1 MDGAPA
7 AVLHRSAPLLR
18 EGGGQFPR
26 FQEFFVVEFVRF
38 ATRGRDGGSPFVVQ
52 MNRDVAPPGEPTP
65 DLLRAPTLLVIA
77 GEQAFDQRLP
87 RRRYGLWNRN
97 SLADELEIDR

>member
-7 AVLHRSAPLLR
+7 AVLDRLAPFLR

-26 FQEFFVVEFVRF
+26 FKEFFVVEFVGF
-38 ATRGRDGGSPFVVQ
+38 ATRGRDGGSPFAVP
-52 MNRDVAPPGEPTP
+52 MNRDVAPSGEPTP
-65 DLLRAPTLLVIA
+65 DLLRAPALLVIA
-77 GEQAFDQRLP
+77 GEQAFDQWLT

-97 SLADELEIDR
+97 SLADELEI